1 MKRKLYNTLL
11 VSIFTFTI
19 ITLTACRDNKN
30 NNNVNRYDSLSEQER
45 LYNDNADPLNERD
58 QSGGTIENHLDDTD
72 NTTPNVVDTSGSSN
86 ITTTNNN

>member
-1 MKRKLYNTLL
+1 ME
-11 VSIFTFTI
+11 
-19 ITLTACRDNKN
+19 

-72 NTTPNVVDTSGSSN
+72 NTTPNVVDTLGSSN